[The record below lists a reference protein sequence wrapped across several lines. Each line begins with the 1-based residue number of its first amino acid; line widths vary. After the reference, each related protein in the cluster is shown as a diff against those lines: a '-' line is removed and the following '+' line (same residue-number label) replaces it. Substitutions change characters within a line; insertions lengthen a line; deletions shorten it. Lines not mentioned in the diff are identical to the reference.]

1 MTHFRQ
7 VDTSDNMKQTNN
19 KYIYIYIY
27 ILYIYI
33 YMLYYII
40 KQNKAIYKF
49 TIFLNN
55 RPFYI
60 KESKKRYIS
69 T

>member
-1 MTHFRQ
+1 
-7 VDTSDNMKQTNN
+7 
-19 KYIYIYIY
+19 
-27 ILYIYI
+27 
-33 YMLYYII
+33 MLYYII

-60 KESKKRYIS
+60 KESKERYIS